1 MFDNGGG
8 GKKGHLATY
17 KKFLKRFLVRF
28 SRLKK

>member
-17 KKFLKRFLVRF
+17 KQLNKIFSAIF
-28 SRLKK
+28 SR